1 MKPIF
6 ENSLRKKEVFP
17 RLASSSVAGILSE
30 RRHLLHYSLET
41 GGGGGGDLVVKEE
54 EEEDVVTT
62 GWFGWSGE
70 EEGRGGSHLRSL
82 SLSLFRRRRVCI
94 RSSCLHC
101 RERKVAESP
110 LGERRGG
117 GNEIQAAAEEEED
130 ASLSLWGRNN
140 TEPD

>member
-1 MKPIF
+1 M
-6 ENSLRKKEVFP
+6 
-17 RLASSSVAGILSE
+17 
-30 RRHLLHYSLET
+30 
-41 GGGGGGDLVVKEE
+41 VVKEE

-110 LGERRGG
+110 LGGGNKIQACIGG
-117 GNEIQAAAEEEED
+117 GGGGGED
-130 ASLSLWGRNN
+130 ASLSLFGVETIRSLIDWEGRRSRHFATIIRMGNV
-140 TEPD
+140 EQMRMK